1 MAGNADAF
9 AASLAQLGKRL
20 EDGSAA
26 ALRAQVDD
34 IGEAAN
40 ADGNVPVQ
48 TGALRES
55 QFIEGPL
62 TGQGRSTVRIGYD
75 VPYGL
80 SVHEAPQSERR
91 TGRSKFLESV
101 ITEKAADFGDR
112 LREKIG

>member
-9 AASLAQLGKRL
+9 AASLAQISKRV

-26 ALRAQVDD
+26 ALRAHVDD
-34 IGEAAN
+34 VGEAAN
-40 ADGNVPVQ
+40 APGVVPFD
-48 TGALRES
+48 TGALHDS

-75 VPYGL
+75 VPHAL
-80 SVHEAPQSERR
+80 LVHEQPQSARR
-91 TGRSKFLESV
+91 TGISKWLEMT
-101 ITEKAADFGDR
+101 IAAKAPDMGDR